1 MNIFEKG
8 SCMVI
13 RTFSQITRVILHN
26 FLFFASVSRK
36 KMYNTRN
43 KMKIE
48 KKYNKQK
55 KCYFWHARFK
65 LNSKHFTPIAETKE
79 KLLDLIAE
87 IRSQEKIDK
96 ENKKYNLN
104 REVPSYI
111 PTVSELLDEV
121 LPTVPKHH
129 QRTLAKRV

>member
-1 MNIFEKG
+1 
-8 SCMVI
+8 
-13 RTFSQITRVILHN
+13 
-26 FLFFASVSRK
+26 
-36 KMYNTRN
+36 
-43 KMKIE
+43 MKIE

-55 KCYFWHARFK
+55 KCYFWHSRFK
-65 LNSKHFTPIAETKE
+65 LNNKSFTPKAETKE

-87 IRSQEKIDK
+87 IRSQEKIEK

-111 PTVSELLDEV
+111 PAVSELLDEV

-129 QRTLAKRV
+129 QRTLAKRVFETFVDLLPPATKINEIKKRTFKCISITVAGKSASKPKSRFG